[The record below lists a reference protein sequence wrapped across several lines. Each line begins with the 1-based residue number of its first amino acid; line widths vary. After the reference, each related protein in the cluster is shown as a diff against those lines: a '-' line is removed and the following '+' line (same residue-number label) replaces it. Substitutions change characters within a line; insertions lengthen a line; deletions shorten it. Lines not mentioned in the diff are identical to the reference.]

1 MSTKTSIKRIAAV
14 AAVALT
20 LGGFSAVSAH
30 AATTVAYTTM
40 YDTTN
45 GRQVVGGIA
54 TVTAT
59 MDTSTVQNFSVS
71 GVGSVLLSTV
81 GSNTTRTYGAASAAA
96 GGPGTAWTDTVSGN
110 GAGSDAI
117 VLQSTVTGTTTITIT
132 PLVSGVPGTAVT
144 KTITWI
150 AATSTAVSTQYTT
163 SGMSSGA
170 TAVTQGTNAT
180 ILASKAFQST
190 AGNQAATIVVAP
202 KDGSGL
208 ALAAELLTA
217 SVSGPGTLG
226 IGTTA
231 ANASGRAVTGAAG
244 QYTITLYGD
253 GTAGTSTV
261 TISDGAVVVA
271 TKTVTFVGTVAK
283 AVATQNLYVAA
294 ASTLSNQLLGATPAT
309 DNGTTNNLSTAAKTP
324 AFTLELTDSNGNDI
338 AAGATIK
345 LTSSDA
351 TVITVGTCAENSTY
365 SGNFECSVYGTI
377 GAASGASATVTASVL
392 NPVTGLYDVV
402 ANALTFKVGGTVSAG
417 TEAAAFDDSSY
428 APGTKMTLN
437 FTATDSKG
445 NLPYDGQAVV
455 SALTT
460 SNVGITSGTLPTT
473 TNYFVNGKAAVKF
486 FAPIIGGTF
495 TVSGYD
501 ATLAGATAA
510 AVTGATNLSVSTT
523 VTNPSADAAQAAVDA
538 ANEAT
543 DAANAATDA
552 ANNAMDSADAAQQA
566 ALDAGDK
573 ADAALAAVTDLA
585 TKVSAIASQI
595 ASLSALVKKIAA
607 KVKA

>member
-190 AGNQAATIVVAP
+190 AGNQAATI
-202 KDGSGL
+202 GRQ
-208 ALAAELLTA
+208 
-217 SVSGPGTLG
+217 
-226 IGTTA
+226 ITT
-231 ANASGRAVTGAAG
+231 R
-244 QYTITLYGD
+244 
-253 GTAGTSTV
+253 
-261 TISDGAVVVA
+261 
-271 TKTVTFVGTVAK
+271 
-283 AVATQNLYVAA
+283 
-294 ASTLSNQLLGATPAT
+294 
-309 DNGTTNNLSTAAKTP
+309 
-324 AFTLELTDSNGNDI
+324 E
-338 AAGATIK
+338 
-345 LTSSDA
+345 
-351 TVITVGTCAENSTY
+351 
-365 SGNFECSVYGTI
+365 
-377 GAASGASATVTASVL
+377 
-392 NPVTGLYDVV
+392 
-402 ANALTFKVGGTVSAG
+402 
-417 TEAAAFDDSSY
+417 
-428 APGTKMTLN
+428 
-437 FTATDSKG
+437 
-445 NLPYDGQAVV
+445 
-455 SALTT
+455 
-460 SNVGITSGTLPTT
+460 
-473 TNYFVNGKAAVKF
+473 
-486 FAPIIGGTF
+486 
-495 TVSGYD
+495 
-501 ATLAGATAA
+501 
-510 AVTGATNLSVSTT
+510 
-523 VTNPSADAAQAAVDA
+523 
-538 ANEAT
+538 
-543 DAANAATDA
+543 
-552 ANNAMDSADAAQQA
+552 
-566 ALDAGDK
+566 
-573 ADAALAAVTDLA
+573 
-585 TKVSAIASQI
+585 
-595 ASLSALVKKIAA
+595 
-607 KVKA
+607 